1 MVKLSDKT
9 VDQFIRKPEEKQIK
23 DFFMNRIDPLLRDY
37 DPGHP
42 KWKPDVAIQMEQLKK
57 EREEIMQ
64 KMQQQHGIP
73 QIMVNVPGQP
83 PRPLSPQEIMQLLQ
97 ENQMM
102 VQKLTAENEHLKAT
116 FQKQVQEMIVLK
128 KRVKELEAI
137 PPPVPQPVPVPVPV
151 PESVPVPLPPSLDNP
166 IVFEPPKTKS
176 EPEIRLSQL

>member
-1 MVKLSDKT
+1 
-9 VDQFIRKPEEKQIK
+9 
-23 DFFMNRIDPLLRDY
+23 
-37 DPGHP
+37 
-42 KWKPDVAIQMEQLKK
+42 MEQLKK
-57 EREEIMQ
+57 EREEMMQ

-73 QIMVNVPGQP
+73 QIMMNIPGQP

-116 FQKQVQEMIVLK
+116 FQKQVKDMIVLK
-128 KRVKELEAI
+128 KRVKELESM

-151 PESVPVPLPPSLDNP
+151 SVPVPPSLDNP
-166 IVFEPPKTKS
+166 IVFDTPKTKS